1 MKKYISTIN
10 KKQYLY
16 ASDYIYIKK
25 GKIIQ
30 KNKSLGPIDSTIN
43 IEKREIDFRNFLLSE
58 EIRLRTDYWNGNI
71 KNKKF
76 LKYIF
81 IEKLEKLRSCLYR
94 AKEDIGRFGT
104 VAMETAFLVDFI
116 FNSNKIEGSL
126 IPRNQVSRTI
136 KEGSKKSNEITN
148 TIKAIGY
155 LDGVFKF
162 NQKEIVKLHS
172 LLLSHEPYKTGIR
185 KEDIVVGNIS
195 VLDWKNIRLE
205 LNSLLCWIKENY
217 NNIYP
222 PLLAFDF
229 YYRFERIHPFIDGN
243 GRIGRLLMNK
253 ILKDNRYHPIIIWD
267 KRRVAHMNAFK
278 RAINGKD
285 ESYYKFMEEQ
295 FSKTYEIYLDKIKKA
310 YDLEEIHD
318 YFMKP
323 SAYNMK

>member
-76 LKYIF
+76 LKYVF

-94 AKEDIGRFGT
+94 AKKDIGMFGAA
-104 VAMETAFLVDFI
+104 AMETAFLVDFI
-116 FNSNKIEGSL
+116 FNSNKIEGSQT
-126 IPRNQVSRTI
+126 PRNQVSQTI

-162 NQKEIVKLHS
+162 NQKEILKLHS
-172 LLLSHEPYKTGIR
+172 ILLSHEPYKTGIR

-195 VLDWKNIRLE
+195 VLDWKNIRFE
-205 LNSLLCWIKENY
+205 LNSLLRWLKENY

-278 RAINGKD
+278 RAIDGKD